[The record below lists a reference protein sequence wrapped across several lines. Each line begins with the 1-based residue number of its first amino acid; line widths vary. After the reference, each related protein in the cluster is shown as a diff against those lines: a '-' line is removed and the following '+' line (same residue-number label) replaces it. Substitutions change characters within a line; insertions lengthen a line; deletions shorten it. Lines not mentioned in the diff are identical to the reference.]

1 MLVLT
6 RKREDKIKIG
16 DNIIVTVLEV
26 DGGNVKIGI
35 DAPRDIQI
43 LRMEVVEQIQKE
55 NIKSASKTLSDI
67 KAAADLIKQKQ
78 RSRNIKEGITKG
90 VKKA

>member
-43 LRMEVVEQIQKE
+43 LRMEVVEQIKQE
-55 NIKSASKTLSDI
+55 NVESASKTLTDI
-67 KAAADLIKQKQ
+67 KAAADLIRQKQ
-78 RSRNIKEGITKG
+78 GTRIIKGLKQG
-90 VKKA
+90 VQET